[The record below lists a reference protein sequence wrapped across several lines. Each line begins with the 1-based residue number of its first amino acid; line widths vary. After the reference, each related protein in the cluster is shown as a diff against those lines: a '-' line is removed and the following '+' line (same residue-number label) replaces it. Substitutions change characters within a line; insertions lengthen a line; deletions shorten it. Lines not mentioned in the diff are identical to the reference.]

1 MAMNER
7 NLTQTDQ
14 QVSALKER
22 IAHQRTAGGDDG

>member
-14 QVSALKER
+14 QVSALK
-22 IAHQRTAGGDDG
+22 AYCAPTHGGGDDG